1 MARVNKKGS
10 SFPSMF
16 SSSDGEENDV
26 IKEVVNEFSGCEM
39 SELLLDIIE
48 TAIFNQNPL
57 TVSLNSEN
65 EDKLLELYG
74 YSVVEFPV
82 KENGGGISYYEGAIK
97 SGDEVPKRAIT
108 KSKFAQYSKKAVLDR
123 ENQKLML
130 RVISWLI
137 SKFNKE
143 DDND

>member
-10 SFPSMF
+10 SFPMF
-16 SSSDGEENDV
+16 DSSDGEENV
-26 IKEVVNEFSGCEM
+26 IREVVNEFSGCEM
-39 SELLLDIIE
+39 SELLMDILE
-48 TAIFNQNPL
+48 TAITNQNPF

-74 YSVVEFPV
+74 YSVVEFPI
-82 KENGGGISYYEGAIK
+82 KDGSGSISYYEGAIK
-97 SGDEVPKRAIT
+97 SGEKVPKRAIPRSQFT
-108 KSKFAQYSKKAVLDR
+108 KYSKKAVLDR

-130 RVISWLI
+130 RVMSWLI
-137 SKFNKE
+137 SKFGR